1 MSHSSLPAN
10 HCLTAQR
17 DRSRLVFVDLQVK
30 LSGVMD
36 SDAMQKVSRNCSIL
50 AQAASLLDI
59 PQVYTEQYP
68 RGLGHTLP
76 ELKALLSTAACVE
89 KTAFACSDE
98 PAFNRQLT
106 ADHPQIILAGMEAH
120 ICILQTALGLQAQGK
135 QVFVVADAVISR
147 DPANKAN
154 ALDRLR
160 QAGIILTNTE
170 SVVFE
175 WLAVGEGDAFR
186 QISKLIR

>member
-1 MSHSSLPAN
+1 MALAHGSAHTLVAKRDKSL
-10 HCLTAQR
+10 LL
-17 DRSRLVFVDLQVK
+17 LVDMQVK
-30 LSGVMD
+30 LANVMD
-36 SDAMQKVSRNCSIL
+36 AAAMQKVGRNCSIL
-50 AQAASLLDI
+50 AQSASLLEI
-59 PQVYTEQYP
+59 PMLYTEQYP

-76 ELKALLSTAACVE
+76 DLAALLKPSTCVE
-89 KTAFACSDE
+89 KTAFSCCDE

-135 QVFVVADAVISR
+135 QVFVVADAILSR

-154 ALDRLR
+154 AIERLQ
-160 QAGIILTNTE
+160 QAGIIVSNTE

-175 WLAVGEGDAFR
+175 WLALAEGDAFKH
-186 QISKLIR
+186 ISKLIR

>member
-1 MSHSSLPAN
+1 MAPSNLSAQGLVAKRDKSL
-10 HCLTAQR
+10 L
-17 DRSRLVFVDLQVK
+17 LVVDMQVK
-30 LSGVMD
+30 LANVMD
-36 SDAMQKVSRNCSIL
+36 EAAMQKVSRNCNIL
-50 AQAASLLDI
+50 AQAASLLEI
-59 PQVYTEQYP
+59 PKVYTEQYP

-76 ELKALLSTAACVE
+76 DLAALLAPSACVE
-89 KTAFACSDE
+89 KTAFSCCDE

-135 QVFVVADAVISR
+135 QVFVVADAVLSR
-147 DPANKAN
+147 DPANKSN
-154 ALDRLR
+154 ALERLM
-160 QAGIILTNTE
+160 QAGIIITNTE

-175 WLAVGEGDAFR
+175 WLAVAEGDAFR